1 MRCKRT
7 NRYAGPAIGT
17 IAQNSTGGSI
27 PGSITLRIAL
37 CVLDANGLPSAP
49 SNIAIVTTAAGTN
62 TNQVTLSGITWPAVA
77 GLARYAVFAAT
88 QDDLICWQQGDVL
101 VAGAGNTYTPG
112 SITINGPLVRSTWAL
127 PSPYVSKVRIK
138 AKHTVHSGIVGANVD
153 NLTATTIQGNELVN
167 PATTFTPVGR
177 IVSVI
182 GRPESS
188 TPFVS
193 FTITPYDKTTSS
205 LTVTPSPITT
215 GHPELSVQKNDT
227 IVIRFKA
234 DAANTSS
241 QTQITDSGC
250 QNMVY
255 ANGMT
260 PGAEVR
266 NVLRVM
272 QGTGRGQLRKIT
284 GNTATTLS

>member
-1 MRCKRT
+1 
-7 NRYAGPAIGT
+7 
-17 IAQNSTGGSI
+17 
-27 PGSITLRIAL
+27 
-37 CVLDANGLPSAP
+37 
-49 SNIAIVTTAAGTN
+49 
-62 TNQVTLSGITWPAVA
+62 
-77 GLARYAVFAAT
+77 
-88 QDDLICWQQGDVL
+88 
-101 VAGAGNTYTPG
+101 
-112 SITINGPLVRSTWAL
+112 L

-260 PGAEVR
+260 PGAEVG